1 MNTQQVI
8 GGCIMHTS
16 TNTHEIGMR
25 RGCGPLASAGIV
37 PSIVANNANCGTGL
51 FAAARA
57 SASVCYG
64 HMITLGSWMYVI
76 RCTRSNQWNR
86 PHDCIR
92 TKIVTHT
99 TYTCG
104 GYVIHTTQHTVKHT
118 LKPAGLAIWEP
129 CSRHMRSTATCTAS
143 SSSQCSGET
152 IGAAIATRRK
162 NPARA
167 LWLTG

>member
-1 MNTQQVI
+1 
-8 GGCIMHTS
+8 MHMP

-37 PSIVANNANCGTGL
+37 SSIVANNANCGTEL

-57 SASVCYG
+57 IASVSYG

-92 TKIVTHT
+92 TKILTHT

-143 SSSQCSGET
+143 SNSQCSGET